1 MSSVPVPATH
11 NAAQMTA
18 NTQARAAADAV
29 RTYRQAIA
37 SMANSRGGMCL
48 ADGWDVS
55 YQTLNGDFAIDATTV
70 QQLLGAAPPQRGP
83 SMSAA
88 PAPLRSP
95 VAPSGPSAVQ
105 QYLFPA
111 PAVGAPGSLGRLGEE
126 AGGAVWG
133 PGNIAANS
141 AAALAGALQGVAEA
155 SSATRFTEGLREIL
169 AGRVKAVTLAP
180 NIELYN
186 SAQGRQPPRVRLR
199 VRGLPIK
206 VVTQAIPATGGPVTQ
221 WRVNGPGTSAS
232 LKAGSMTAQQMRNA
246 AVLAGERQLPTA
258 LRWATS
264 KLGGGILTFA
274 PSLALDAYQAIEGD
288 LWAGGRFKTHQFLV
302 DEARNQSG
310 NLVGFAGGMGV
321 AMGAAALF
329 GIAGA
334 PLILVGLG
342 GGLVCQL
349 LWNWAGGGDA
359 AADATQ
365 RALR

>member
-1 MSSVPVPATH
+1 MAA
-11 NAAQMTA
+11 NA
-18 NTQARAAADAV
+18 QARDAADAV
-29 RTYRQAIA
+29 RRHRANVAT
-37 SMANSRGGMCL
+37 MANSRAGMCM
-48 ADGWDVS
+48 ASGWNVS
-55 YQTLNGDFAIDATTV
+55 QEVLNGDFEIDTVTV
-70 QQLLGAAPPQRGP
+70 QRLLDGAPLQRGP
-83 SMSAA
+83 SMRAA
-88 PAPLRSP
+88 PSSPRSH
-95 VAPSGPSAVQ
+95 AASSGPSALQ
-105 QYLFPA
+105 QYLFP
-111 PAVGAPGSLGRLGEE
+111 PPPGGASGSLGRLGEE
-126 AGGAVWG
+126 TGGAVWG

-141 AAALAGALQGVAEA
+141 SAALAGALQGVGEA
-155 SSATRFTEGLREIL
+155 SSARRFTEGLRDIL
-169 AGRVKAVTLAP
+169 AGRAKMVNIAP

-186 SAQGRQPPRVRLR
+186 SAQGKQSPRVRLR

-206 VVTQAIPATGGPVTQ
+206 VVTQAIPATGGAVTQ
-221 WRVNGPGTSAS
+221 WRVNGPGTSAT

-246 AVLAGERQLPTA
+246 AVLAGERQLPKL
-258 LRWATS
+258 LRWTTS
-264 KLGGGILTFA
+264 TGGGGLLTFA